1 MSDFFLTSNPVQM
14 MFSKVLG
21 MQDDLLVLAER
32 YHLLGRLIPFP
43 DEKARFSGLVLLTIL
58 AYTDLPL
65 FLYSLGIIEI
75 KML

>member
-1 MSDFFLTSNPVQM
+1 
-14 MFSKVLG
+14 

-65 FLYSLGIIEI
+65 FFVLLRVS
-75 KML
+75 